1 MEPKVS
7 FIIPCYNLAHF
18 LGDCVNSILSQ
29 TYGDFEILIMDDCSP
44 DNTPEVAAEFKD
56 TRVIYIRNESNLGHL
71 RNYNRGIELSRG
83 KYIWLISA
91 DDCLRSQNVL
101 QKYVDLLDQ
110 NPNVGYVFCPA
121 MVLRDGKE
129 AGVIGRVNRNGDLAE
144 ILSGRELVRSSA
156 YNCPLVSPTALVRK
170 ECYTKVG
177 GFPLNQPRTA
187 DWYLWAMFAMS
198 YDVGF
203 FAKPMVYYR
212 QHTNNMEITLEKEQP
227 SYYFGSELSTRW
239 TIKKEAES
247 AGFRDLRP
255 DFYRGLA
262 DAYTT
267 RLVRKVAE
275 DWQHGYTWD
284 AAIREI
290 HANASDKEEAE
301 EILRLIST
309 GWSNALASG
318 HSFAGAVYY
327 QMGQIDKAVAAF
339 RSALALKPR
348 SIRLRLYL
356 VVSRLEQICGVKLY
370 YWLKL
375 IRNTSLKLIRNTLLW
390 LQRLRTR
397 RASIIS
403 H

>member
-7 FIIPCYNLAHF
+7 FVIPCYNLAHF

-29 TYGDFEILIMDDCSP
+29 TYDDFEILIMDDCSP
-44 DNTPEVAAEFKD
+44 DNTPEVAAEFED
-56 TRVIYIRNESNLGHL
+56 PRVIYIRNVPNLGHIC
-71 RNYNRGIELSRG
+71 NYNKGIELARG
-83 KYIWLISA
+83 RYIWLISA
-91 DDCLRSQNVL
+91 DDCLRSRNVL
-101 QKYVDLLDQ
+101 EKFVEVLDQ

-121 MVLRDGKE
+121 MVLRDGNE
-129 AGVIGRVNRNGDLAE
+129 AGVIGRVNRNGHLVE

-170 ECYTKVG
+170 ECYTNVG

-212 QHTNNMEITLEKEQP
+212 LHSANMETTLEQEQP
-227 SYYFGSELSTRW
+227 SFYFGSELSARW
-239 TIKKEAES
+239 TIKREAEK
-247 AGFRDLRP
+247 AGFSDLRP

-267 RLVRKVAE
+267 RLVRKVTE
-275 DWQHGYTWD
+275 DWPQGYTWD
-284 AAIREI
+284 AAEQEIR
-290 HANASDKEEAE
+290 ANASDDNEAE
-301 EILRLIST
+301 EILLLMRT
-309 GWSNALASG
+309 GWLSALASG
-318 HSFAGAVYY
+318 HSFAGTVHY
-327 QMGQIDKAVAAF
+327 QTGQIDKAVAAF
-339 RSALALKPR
+339 RYALALKPGD
-348 SIRLRLYL
+348 IRLRVYL
-356 VVSRLEQICGVKLY
+356 CASRLEQICGVRLY

-375 IRNTSLKLIRNTLLW
+375 TRNAMQWFLRP
-390 LQRLRTR
+390 RTR
-397 RASIIS
+397 RASIFS